1 MGAHGD
7 GSQNRVDSPPML
19 ASMPGKLKKIKNKK
33 SKKEESRK
41 RSEEGENMALPKF
54 TEDQEQFVVSRLIAF
69 HDDRR
74 IARDFLEFYP
84 HFNGA
89 VDKAECEQFIR
100 SRCYQFRTD
109 PKLPQYKIIREGWE
123 KGEDDLTGF
132 LLTHRHYRDH
142 LRQNLLYRLE
152 DLEERIEADEFKG
165 RSKVARILIQS
176 IHKRRKMLDNYEK
189 LEDRR

>member
-7 GSQNRVDSPPML
+7 GSQNWVDSPPML
-19 ASMPGKLKKIKNKK
+19 ASMPGKLKKIKNQKK
-33 SKKEESRK
+33 RNPGRGASKGRIWHCQS
-41 RSEEGENMALPKF
+41 F
-54 TEDQEQFVVSRLIAF
+54 TEDQEQFVVSWLIAF

-89 VDKAECEQFIR
+89 VDKAECEQLIR

-176 IHKRRKMLDNYEK
+176 IHQRRKMLDNYEK